1 MRGHPQG
8 NCDLSRLP
16 QILPPRQIQVR
27 ARRGSPRPGRA
38 QRDATEPGEAARPKG
53 RGRAPCGSP
62 RVPQPRRGSPDVAL
76 TSGPGGSAAERPSAA
91 AFIAAVR
98 GARLRGGSGGPA
110 PNPSARPR
118 YSPKPPQPGPGTAPD
133 PLSPSPARPQTSLAR
148 PRHGR
153 RSVEPSPGSA
163 TNQLSAAPA
172 RMGRARRVPEGC
184 GHPG

>member
-76 TSGPGGSAAERPSAA
+76 TSGPGGSAAKRPSAA

-110 PNPSARPR
+110 PARPQTPR
-118 YSPKPPQPGPGTAPD
+118 PGPGTALNL
-133 PLSPSPARPQTSLAR
+133 LSPAPVQPQIPSAHPRPGPKPPWPGPGTAGDQLNPALDRPQTS
-148 PRHGR
+148 
-153 RSVEPSPGSA
+153 
-163 TNQLSAAPA
+163 
-172 RMGRARRVPEGC
+172 
-184 GHPG
+184 